1 MNLYIYIVKKRLFV
15 STFWRMKKL
24 KHVDHN
30 KIKRLDL
37 HKVLEG
43 YHSFNIVRLAYN
55 KRIRQSVSNQ
65 KFNNKNNLKHALLER
80 SINTN
85 NTSAFYLHV
94 KLKLDIDKEY

>member
-43 YHSFNIVRLAYN
+43 YHSFNIVRLA
-55 KRIRQSVSNQ
+55 
-65 KFNNKNNLKHALLER
+65 
-80 SINTN
+80 
-85 NTSAFYLHV
+85 
-94 KLKLDIDKEY
+94 